1 MLVAIIV
8 VLTVGF
14 VLSAVSG
21 VAKGIQWL
29 SNINMVLA
37 LVLAVFVFVVGP
49 TVFILN
55 LVPDRGRQLLRRPG
69 R

>member
-1 MLVAIIV
+1 M
-8 VLTVGF
+8 
-14 VLSAVSG
+14 SG

-37 LVLAVFVFVVGP
+37 LVLALFVFVVGP

-55 LVPDRGRQLLRRPG
+55 LIPTSLGSYFARPRR
-69 R
+69 